1 MGKHVPHIRA
11 PIRGGG
17 SGPNPI
23 VWSLGFTRL
32 YHSNSILVGSSV
44 SHAVLTVHTRTD
56 RARPRLQQCAASNAM
71 YAMQPN
77 YIAFDSS
84 DDICTCSS
92 DFQVTTETPIIK
104 EKCKLNF
111 SIIVSQHSSENFRK
125 IGQICIQV
133 TANNVRILC
142 IRDTVHTLTR
152 FWRSNAV

>member
-1 MGKHVPHIRA
+1 MVPWLHSTLPLKQHLGRFIRFA
-11 PIRGGG
+11 C
-17 SGPNPI
+17 S
-23 VWSLGFTRL
+23 T
-32 YHSNSILVGSSV
+32 HST
-44 SHAVLTVHTRTD
+44 HTD

-111 SIIVSQHSSENFRK
+111 SLIVSQHSSENFRK

-133 TANNVRILC
+133 TANSVRILC
-142 IRDTVHTLTR
+142 IRDTMHTLTR